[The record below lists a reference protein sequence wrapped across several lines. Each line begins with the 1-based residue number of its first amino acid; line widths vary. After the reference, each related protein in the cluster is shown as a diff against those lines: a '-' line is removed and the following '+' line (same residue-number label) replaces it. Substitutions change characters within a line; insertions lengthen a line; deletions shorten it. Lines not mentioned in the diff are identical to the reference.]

1 MRKIVLF
8 SDYLLCVK
16 LKAFIFTLNYVGNM
30 NQTMDIKMYESPK
43 KNGIF
48 TASVKVSSEMTN
60 EYVHIA
66 LMLDVSGSME
76 GERLI
81 ALKRTLLALLH
92 TLSPH
97 DCLTIVTY
105 SSNATMLCS
114 YNSVGTDM
122 DPWISLID
130 RLKADGNTNIEAGF
144 SVLAKYSRAT
154 PHAIIL
160 LTDGH
165 VNMGA
170 TSARA
175 ITLPLETNHTFA
187 NTMIFTL
194 GFGNDHN
201 QIMLRD
207 IALNT
212 QGNYFYCDKAEDL
225 PQTFGSILGILRDRP
240 AEDIEISVPHEYI
253 WLERHLPKDKRTI
266 HLNFIPGSQEQRFV
280 FRKNVDKP
288 DAAPYLSV
296 QYTMKGI
303 GRQYVCT
310 FPVANTLDPIVDAEM
325 ARLDTAAVINH
336 ASNLLSGGHIV
347 DAITKL
353 EDQLKAL
360 EADTSIVSLPQVMG
374 LRSLLLDL
382 LDGLKTR
389 VADPSTLLS
398 HMTSVT
404 TSLVTQRNSAFN
416 SPALERMYTT
426 SAQRSNTANMT
437 TEYDNI
443 IQQ

>member
-1 MRKIVLF
+1 VRKID
-8 SDYLLCVK
+8 S
-16 LKAFIFTLNYVGNM
+16 IILNPNHVGNM
-30 NQTMDIKMYESPK
+30 SQGMNIKMYESPK
-43 KNGIF
+43 NNGIF
-48 TASVKVSSEMTN
+48 TASIKVSSEMTN

-76 GERLI
+76 GERI
-81 ALKRTLLALLH
+81 TALKKTLLALLY

-105 SSNATMLCS
+105 SSSATMLCS
-114 YNSVGTDM
+114 YHSVGTDM
-122 DPWISLID
+122 THWIAMID
-130 RLKADGNTNIEAGF
+130 GLRADGNTNMESAF
-144 SVLAKYSRAT
+144 SILAKHSRAN

-165 VNMGA
+165 VNVGA

-187 NTMIFTL
+187 NTAIFTL

-240 AEDIEISVPHEYI
+240 AEDIEISIPYEYI
-253 WLERHLPKDKRTI
+253 WLERHLPKDKGTI
-266 HLNFIPGSQEQRFV
+266 RLNFIPGGIEQRFV
-280 FRKNVDKP
+280 FRKNVEKP
-288 DAAPYLSV
+288 ASAPYLSV
-296 QYTMKGI
+296 QYTVKGFGG
-303 GRQYVCT
+303 GRQHVCT
-310 FPVANTLDPIVDAEM
+310 FPIANTIDPIADAEM
-325 ARLDTAAVINH
+325 ARLNTAAVINQ
-336 ASNLLSGGHIV
+336 ASNLLAGDQV
-347 DAITKL
+347 TNAIAKL
-353 EDQLKAL
+353 EEQLKAL
-360 EADTSIVSLPQVMG
+360 EADSSIVSLPQVMG

-382 LDGLKTR
+382 LDGLKTK
-389 VADPSTLLS
+389 AKDPGVMLS

-404 TSLVTQRNSAFN
+404 TSLVTQRNSSQN

-437 TEYDNI
+437 AEYDNL
-443 IQQ
+443 IQK